1 MLTRF
6 VDTIWTTP
14 APSPWTK
21 AAHKSSATSAAV
33 PIPVSTATARAT
45 LLSRPGLV
53 DRYSASA
60 EFLAVE
66 CADCSL
72 SFCTG
77 RHFNKGEPFGAVRIA
92 ITDHMDLLDMAM
104 NFERLA

>member
-21 AAHKSSATSAAV
+21 AAHKSFATSAAV
-33 PIPVSTATARAT
+33 PIPVSTATAT

-66 CADCSL
+66 CADCNL

-104 NFERLA
+104 SFERLA